1 MPDNSFP
8 DEPSF
13 SASGRLLA
21 EERAGDNAPP
31 LSVSEISSMLKRTVE
46 DRFDHVRIRG
56 EISGFKRAASGHL
69 YCSLKDE
76 NAKIDAVMW
85 KGQAGRLAFRPEDG
99 IEVIATGRLTT
110 YAGRSSYQIVME
122 SMEIAGEGALLAL
135 LEKLKAKLGAEG
147 LFDNERKQR
156 LPFMPRVIG
165 VVTSPTGAV
174 IRDILH
180 RLEDRCPTHVIV
192 WPVLVQGEGAA
203 AQVANA
209 VRGFDAIQPGGP
221 IPRPDL
227 VIVARGGGSIE
238 DLWAFNEEVV
248 VRAVADCSIPTI
260 SAVGHETDTTLCDYA
275 ADRRAPTPTAAAEMA
290 VPVRAELLAGVRD
303 LGLRA
308 QRAAMS
314 RADRAQERMRA
325 TVRLLPSLERLLEP
339 YRLRTD
345 DASGRLNR
353 ALKQFVALERQKF
366 TGPAAALQPALLER
380 RVNRERERLG
390 HIWARAV
397 SPQRR
402 LDMQKARLAEV
413 SEWLKDAEDARLT
426 LKRSDLERRAQR
438 LRPALV
444 SDRITGARHRLD
456 GIARVMASLN
466 PDNLLS
472 KGYAMV
478 LGRAGSASGQ
488 VITSATQAQSANHL
502 TLRFADG
509 QVDVSVDGSD
519 SAAPKSSPK
528 SATKSASAEPV
539 KARPSRTPKP
549 KLPTSGEPPK
559 QGGLFD

>member
-1 MPDNSFP
+1 
-8 DEPSF
+8 
-13 SASGRLLA
+13 
-21 EERAGDNAPP
+21 
-31 LSVSEISSMLKRTVE
+31 MLKRTVE
-46 DRFDHVRIRG
+46 DRFGFVRIRG

-122 SMEIAGEGALLAL
+122 TMEIAGEGALLAL

-147 LFDNERKQR
+147 LFDAARKQP
-156 LPFMPRVIG
+156 LPFLPRVIG

-180 RLEDRCPTHVIV
+180 RLEDRCPTHVLV

-203 AQVANA
+203 AQVAHA
-209 VRGFDAIQPGGP
+209 VRGFDAMAPGGP

-260 SAVGHETDTTLCDYA
+260 SAVGHETDTTLCDHA

-308 QRAAMS
+308 QRAS
-314 RADRAQERMRA
+314 VGRADRAAERLIA
-325 TVRLLPSLERLLEP
+325 TARRFPSLDRLLEP
-339 YRLRTD
+339 FGQRTD
-345 DASGRLNR
+345 YWGEKLDTAQ
-353 ALKQFVALERQKF
+353 KQFVALERRRLDA
-366 TGPAAALQPALLER
+366 PARALQPALLAR
-380 RVNRERERLG
+380 RVIRERERLG

-402 LDMQKARLAEV
+402 LDLQKARLAEV
-413 SEWLKDAEDARLT
+413 GEWLSDARDVRINA
-426 LKRSDLERRAQR
+426 KRENLDRWALR

-444 SDRITGARHRLD
+444 GDRIATARHRLD

-466 PDNLLS
+466 PENLLAR
-472 KGYAMV
+472 GYAMV
-478 LGRAGSASGQ
+478 LKRAAPGEP
-488 VITSATQAQSANHL
+488 VDVVTSAQEAREKLAL

-509 QVDVSVDGSD
+509 EVDVTVGDDAGPGIVRKPVRPSTGS
-519 SAAPKSSPK
+519 
-528 SATKSASAEPV
+528 
-539 KARPSRTPKP
+539 ARPGKREGDGGPR
-549 KLPTSGEPPK
+549 